1 MTDRWHREDPTDP
14 YSKWIPGYMPAA
26 RVAGVA
32 DNRSGNSWSLH
43 NASYLRLKT
52 LEVGFTLPKRLTMKA
67 AIERVRFYVNCNNLL
82 TFTNRDGLMKN
93 VDPESNSSGVRYYPQ
108 MKTYNFGVNVTF

>member
-14 YSKWIPGYMPAA
+14 YSKWISGYMPAA

-52 LEVGFTLPKRLTMKA
+52 LG
-67 AIERVRFYVNCNNLL
+67 
-82 TFTNRDGLMKN
+82 
-93 VDPESNSSGVRYYPQ
+93 
-108 MKTYNFGVNVTF
+108 